1 MSVQP
6 GQHNISAQR
15 RADFDL
21 QLQFKDSADAPIDL
35 TGWTAY
41 AQVWNRGRSTKY
53 ADFAVTY
60 VNRVQGTIK
69 IALTDTQTAAFP
81 DEAYYDVLLED
92 TAGLRNY
99 YLEGIVYVSEGY
111 TAP

>member
-6 GQHNISAQR
+6 GQHNISVQR

-21 QLQFKDSADAPIDL
+21 QLQFKDSADAAIDL

>member
-6 GQHNISAQR
+6 GQHNISVQR
-15 RADFDL
+15 RADYDL
-21 QLQFKDSADAPIDL
+21 QLQFKDSTDAPINL

-41 AQVWNRGRSTKY
+41 AQVWNVGRTTKY

-60 VNRVQGTIK
+60 VNRVTGTIK

-81 DEAYYDVLLED
+81 DEAYYDVLLENPS
-92 TAGLRNY
+92 GLREY
-99 YLEGIVYVSEGY
+99 YLEGIAYVSEGY